1 MTLCTEC
8 GTENRANARFCLG
21 CGARLT
27 PEQPAASA
35 QAAPEEP
42 ETSPAASDNPEPPV
56 EEEAPPAEAPL
67 DETPPEAI
75 ADEPPDEASLD
86 EEPIPAASDPQ
97 PPQPETVEPE
107 EDEEETA
114 IEPPVEEPEEAE
126 DVGEPLETVETD
138 GDKEPLVDAGEMAGD
153 EPEPEMSSLLP
164 PLDNGICLE
173 DRYEIISLLEETPE
187 TLLYEA
193 YDYGRCS
200 YCGYAESQAG
210 DAFCANC
217 GASLGGENAPRV
229 HLRSLR
235 VAGEAVIQLEEET
248 NGRVEFWFE
257 EDGRLYAVLP
267 YPNSAGAQ
275 SSAGLH
281 WEPVDTQSDP
291 FSRGVRHIVGY
302 NSDAGL
308 ERELDEDAMLAL
320 TFAPMFESVSQPSLG
335 LYVVT
340 DGMGGHDSGE
350 VASRLAI
357 EGLADT
363 ITRRLFL
370 PELTGEPVLPE
381 SPRALLQEAIEAI
394 NTKIYHLQLTTG
406 TDMGTTLTAALVRGD
421 LALIANVG
429 DSRTYLWRDGE
440 LSQITADHSLVAELV
455 AAGAITPE
463 EVYTHP
469 DKSAIFRSLGH
480 NPDVEVDIFT
490 QPLQPGDQLLLC
502 CDGVWEMLRTEGIE
516 EVLLLE
522 PDPQRACDEIVRRSN
537 LAGGEDNISVII
549 VQFEGLN
556 ADLLGYQE

>member
-21 CGARLT
+21 CGACLT
-27 PEQPAASA
+27 PEQPTVPPKEPAPAPAEPAATP
-35 QAAPEEP
+35 AAP
-42 ETSPAASDNPEPPV
+42 DNPEPPV

-67 DETPPEAI
+67 DETPPEPL
-75 ADEPPDEASLD
+75 ADEPPGEAPLDEDEAPA
-86 EEPIPAASDPQ
+86 EPPAASAPQ
-97 PPQPETVEPE
+97 PPQSETVEPE
-107 EDEEETA
+107 EDKEETA
-114 IEPPVEEPEEAE
+114 VEPPLEELDEAE
-126 DVGEPLETVETD
+126 DVGEPVETGETD
-138 GDKEPLVDAGEMAGD
+138 GDEDPVVDAGEIAGD
-153 EPEPEMSSLLP
+153 EPEPEISSLLP
-164 PLDNGICLE
+164 PLDNGVCLE

-193 YDYGRCS
+193 YDYGRCA
-200 YCGYAESQAG
+200 YCGYAESQTG

-217 GASLGGENAPRV
+217 GASLSGENAPRV

-235 VAGEAVIQLEEET
+235 IAGEAVIQLEEET

-267 YPNSAGAQ
+267 YP
-275 SSAGLH
+275 SSAG
-281 WEPVDTQSDP
+281 EPTDTVSDP
-291 FSRGVRHIVGY
+291 FHRGVRHLVGY

-308 ERELDEDAMLAL
+308 ERALDEDAMLAL
-320 TFAPMFESVSQPSLG
+320 TFAPMFESVSRPALG
-335 LYVVT
+335 LYVVA

-463 EVYTHP
+463 EIYTHP

-480 NPDVEVDIFT
+480 NPDVEVDIFA